1 MTAGRRE
8 YKHLFTFDHDLYFR
22 PLSEKE
28 GGFLSSRLAT
38 SDSLVLKNVR
48 FFAKRY
54 VVLYIGTLPITKK
67 LTKHR

>member
-1 MTAGRRE
+1 MLIAKNSKYE
-8 YKHLFTFDHDLYFR
+8 HLFIFDHYLYFR

-28 GGFLSSRLAT
+28 GGFLSFRLAT

-54 VVLYIGTLPITKK
+54 VVIIPGL
-67 LTKHR
+67 RR

>member
-1 MTAGRRE
+1 MRDLPN
-8 YKHLFTFDHDLYFR
+8 YKLLIIFGNYHYFQS
-22 PLSEKE
+22 LSEKE

-54 VVLYIGTLPITKK
+54 VVLYIGTSPITKK
-67 LTKHR
+67 LT